1 LSGLNQEFLGVS
13 LDYAT
18 IQKRFKD
25 EMASVEAALSAER
38 TAHARAIQNR
48 DTIIADLHPQ
58 LHGHKKYR
66 FGSKRTAGA

>member
-25 EMASVEAALSAER
+25 EMASVDAALSAER
-38 TAHARAIQNR
+38 TAHARAIQN
-48 DTIIADLHPQ
+48 
-58 LHGHKKYR
+58 
-66 FGSKRTAGA
+66 

>member
-1 LSGLNQEFLGVS
+1 MSGLNQEFLGVS

-25 EMASVEAALSAER
+25 EMASVDAALSAER
-38 TAHARAIQNR
+38 NAHARAVQNR